1 MFIVDFK
8 LTEIFRERGKIWDG
22 GDCAQL
28 NRVVKHFINLLK
40 LFGAIGLLFKLV
52 E

>member
-8 LTEIFRERGKIWDG
+8 LTEIFRERGKIRAG

-28 NRVVKHFINLLK
+28 NRVVKHFKNLLK
-40 LFGAIGLLFKLV
+40 LLGTIGLFFKLI